1 MATWS
6 GACGASADDAKQSG
20 TAMSLTA
27 AMSVGN
33 ATSYLGV
40 RFQNVT
46 VTLNSSYTP
55 LVVLVSGGQTYRVQP
70 TIENQ
75 TTGESITIDAA
86 VDVDESIEI
95 DVANH
100 QVTRLSDDTDAYNA
114 VTTVE
119 GVRRWILRLQAGSNT
134 LSYTQSGLVEVD
146 VDIVFE
152 RRYRV

>member
-1 MATWS
+1 MTGLTVNYIRLWLS
-6 GACGASADDAKQSG
+6 GYASLVKPARLECAD
-20 TAMSLTA
+20 
-27 AMSVGN
+27 
-33 ATSYLGV
+33 
-40 RFQNVT
+40 VT

-55 LVVLVSGGQTYRVQP
+55 LVVLAAADQTYRVQP

-75 TTGESITIDAA
+75 TTEESITIDAA
-86 VDVDESIEI
+86 VDVDQSIEI

-100 QVTRLSDDTDAYNA
+100 QVTLLADDSDAYNA
-114 VTTVE
+114 VETVE

-134 LSYTQSGLVEVD
+134 LSYTQTGLVEVD